1 MNFTSKQIWLINY
14 PVMMS
19 VLVEQLINITDAIF
33 LGHVGETELGASA
46 IAGMYYLSLYIL
58 GFGFSL
64 GLQVMIARRN
74 GEQRP
79 AETGKVFFQGLL
91 FLTTLAATLFGLSK
105 IFTPFILQRLL
116 TSPEIYKA
124 VIQYLDWRTLGLL
137 FAFPMLAFRAFFVG
151 ITRTRILT
159 VSAVTLASMN
169 VLLNYLL
176 IFGTGKISAQGI
188 SGAAMAIHDLRTGRI
203 TRAGQLY
210 SFQNRQ
216 TTLRPPCHF
225 LQTTHGTTFPPIRL
239 EHDALLY
246 QCGTLVPFLYSHR
259 TSRYHAI
266 SNCQYHPEYIHDLL
280 RHREF
285 LFHHHGIT
293 RQ

>member
-1 MNFTSKQIWLINY
+1 
-14 PVMMS
+14 MMS

-116 TSPEIYKA
+116 TSPEIYEA

-188 SGAAMAIHDLRTGRI
+188 SGAAMASTISELGGLLVLVSY
-203 TRAGQLY
+203 TRFKIDKQHYGL
-210 SFQNRQ
+210 
-216 TTLRPPCHF
+216 CHF